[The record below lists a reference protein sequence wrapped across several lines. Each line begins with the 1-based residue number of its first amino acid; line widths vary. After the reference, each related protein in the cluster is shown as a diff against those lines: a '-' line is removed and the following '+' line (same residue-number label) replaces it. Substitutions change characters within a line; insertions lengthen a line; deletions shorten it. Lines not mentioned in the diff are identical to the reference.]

1 MSPQRGPVLPY
12 KLVAGVTPVR
22 HKWLVASAKMAGSTF
37 APEEANLYDSFRE
50 VVDMR
55 PALSALVVNAPIGYR
70 STRQEP
76 QRQCDVEVRAMLGR
90 RGVTIRRSPTRG
102 VISRGK
108 ALPSDHL
115 DAVTLTL
122 LPVVLEV
129 ASEMSSYRQRT
140 TYEGSPELSFYFL
153 NGAVPLRW
161 SKLREEGRQERRQL
175 LLAKVPGIERIID
188 VSIRGVSSHH
198 LLDAGALLMS
208 ARRAQSHAA
217 KRVPLHPEWDSE
229 GLRMEY
235 VY

>member
-1 MSPQRGPVLPY
+1 
-12 KLVAGVTPVR
+12 
-22 HKWLVASAKMAGSTF
+22 MAGSTF
-37 APEEANLYDSFRE
+37 APEEARLYDSFRE

-70 STRQEP
+70 ATRQDS

-90 RGVTIRRSPTRG
+90 RGVTIRRAPTRD
-102 VISRGK
+102 VLRRGK

-115 DAVTLTL
+115 DAVTLTM
-122 LPVVLEV
+122 LPVILEV
-129 ASEMSSYRQRT
+129 ANEMSSYRQRSA
-140 TYEGSPELSFYFL
+140 YEGSPELSFYFL
-153 NGAVPLRW
+153 NGGVPLRW
-161 SKLREEGRQERRQL
+161 SKMREEGRQERRHL
-175 LLAKVPGIERIID
+175 LLSKVPGIERIID
-188 VSIRGVSSHH
+188 VSIRGVGAQH

-217 KRVPLHPEWDSE
+217 KRIPLHPEWDGE

>member
-1 MSPQRGPVLPY
+1 
-12 KLVAGVTPVR
+12 
-22 HKWLVASAKMAGSTF
+22 
-37 APEEANLYDSFRE
+37 
-50 VVDMR
+50 
-55 PALSALVVNAPIGYR
+55 
-70 STRQEP
+70 
-76 QRQCDVEVRAMLGR
+76 MLGR

>member
-1 MSPQRGPVLPY
+1 VSPQRGPVLPY
-12 KLVAGVTPVR
+12 KIVAGVTPVR

-129 ASEMSSYRQRT
+129 ASDLRGVARTEFLFLERRGAASMVQVARRRTPGTSSAPLGQSSRDRAHHRCLDSWSQFPSPPRR
-140 TYEGSPELSFYFL
+140 GSPSH
-153 NGAVPLRW
+153 VRSP
-161 SKLREEGRQERRQL
+161 SSISRR
-175 LLAKVPGIERIID
+175 
-188 VSIRGVSSHH
+188 
-198 LLDAGALLMS
+198 
-208 ARRAQSHAA
+208 
-217 KRVPLHPEWDSE
+217 
-229 GLRMEY
+229 
-235 VY
+235 